1 MPSPFPGMDPYL
13 EGSRWSG
20 VHSQLCA
27 EIARQLA
34 PRLRPKYVALTNER
48 FVVDTPEDVAIAP
61 RSVYPDTGVTEA
73 SPGVVPE
80 HPVGVMEAPLR
91 LATVMPERVPHVS
104 VEIRDSAERRLVT
117 AIEVL
122 SPVNKRGRGRAEYLR
137 KRRAVMLSDA
147 HLIEIDLLRQGRRVP
162 MRQALPSAPYFA
174 LVGRAER
181 RPILD
186 VWPIAMDQPLPT
198 IPVPLLPGDADT
210 FLDLQH
216 ALATIYDLI
225 GYDLVVDYRRP
236 PEISLP
242 PETAAWAEAR
252 VQDWLRTK
260 GES

>member
-1 MPSPFPGMDPYL
+1 MDPYL
-13 EGSRWSG
+13 EGSRWIG

-73 SPGVVPE
+73 SAALVPE
-80 HPVGVMEAPLR
+80 KPVGVVEAPLH

-104 VEIRDSAERRLVT
+104 VEIRDSAERGLVT

-122 SPVNKRGRGRAEYLR
+122 SGVNKRGQGRSEYLR

-147 HLIEIDLLRQGRRVP
+147 HLIEIDLLRAGRRVP
-162 MRQALPSAPYFA
+162 MRQALPDVPYFV
-174 LVGRAER
+174 LVGRAEK
-181 RPILD
+181 RPIVD
-186 VWPIAMDQPLPT
+186 VWPITLDQPLPT

-210 FLDLQH
+210 FLELQQ
-216 ALATIYDLI
+216 ALTTIYDLI

-236 PEISLP
+236 PEVTMP
-242 PETAAWAEAR
+242 PETAAWAEALVR
-252 VQDWLRTK
+252 QWLRTVS
-260 GES
+260 GS